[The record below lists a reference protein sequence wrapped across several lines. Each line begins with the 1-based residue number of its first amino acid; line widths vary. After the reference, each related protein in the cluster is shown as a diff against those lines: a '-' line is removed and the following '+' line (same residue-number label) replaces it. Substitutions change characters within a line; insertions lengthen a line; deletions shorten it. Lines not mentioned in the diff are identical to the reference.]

1 MNYCKYH
8 PLSGA
13 TYHCHNCTTFLCDR
27 CVDDSQRDRRCFCC
41 ATPLESLGSG
51 STVPPF
57 WRRLPEAFRYPLNS
71 SSLSLIIGMAL
82 LTLVVSLMPFF
93 AYITVI
99 LYLFAAGSVMKYS
112 FTCLERTA
120 LGDMKAPDVMEAYEG
135 GIKLLRQ
142 LIFMAL
148 ILGGIVVAAGY
159 YLGMTGGGILL
170 GILVC
175 IYPAMLIRFAIT
187 QSLLSALNPL
197 GALSMITAIG
207 LPYGLLMAFLLIMVS
222 SVAVLQGIIGSVVPA
237 VSHLLQGIISNYY
250 TVVMFHLMGYMLFQ
264 YQTQLGYSARMDDE
278 NESRPDMELLSAKL
292 DVLLKEGLYEQLV
305 AGFYQ
310 AFKQFPQEASFYDR
324 YYDFLCACKKPQLL
338 KDFGGLYLQFWLT
351 KKRFDK
357 LTVIYK
363 QILSITPDFVLH
375 DPGVRMQIA
384 QQLQYQG
391 DNKQAIKLLNGMHKL
406 YPEFSGLG
414 EAYAV
419 LAKALEQTPGMQA
432 QAEKCLLWIEQYKRK
447 QATLAME
454 KQIKLQKKESL
465 AEQNKKVNVDA
476 EVLSQSPS
484 ALVTKSGLVL
494 ELVPIDKE
502 A

>member
-8 PLSGA
+8 PLAGA

-51 STVPPF
+51 NTVPPF

-71 SSLSLIIGMAL
+71 SSLSLIIGMAV
-82 LTLVVSLMPFF
+82 LTLVVSLMPFL
-93 AYITVI
+93 AYVTVL

-112 FTCLERTA
+112 FSCLERTA
-120 LGDMKAPDVMEAYEG
+120 LGNMKAPDVMEAYEG
-135 GIKLLRQ
+135 GIRLLRQ
-142 LIFMAL
+142 LIFMTF
-148 ILGGIVVAAGY
+148 ILGGIVVAGGY
-159 YLGMTGGGILL
+159 YLGMAAGGVLL
-170 GILVC
+170 GVVIC

-187 QSLLSALNPL
+187 QSLLSALNPM

-222 SVAVLQGIIGSVVPA
+222 SVAVLQGIIGSAVPA
-237 VSHLLQGIISNYY
+237 LSYLLQGVISNYY

-264 YQTQLGYSARMDDE
+264 YQSQLGYSARMDDE
-278 NESRPDMELLSAKL
+278 DESRPDIQLVNAKL
-292 DVLLKEGLYEQLV
+292 DVLLKEGQYEQLV

-324 YYDFLCACKKPQLL
+324 YYEFLCACKKPVLL
-338 KDFGGLYLQFWLT
+338 KDFAGVYLQFWST

-357 LTVIYK
+357 LTLIYK
-363 QILSITPDFVLH
+363 QILLIAPDFMPQ
-375 DPGVRMQIA
+375 DPALRMQIA

-391 DNKQAIKLLNGMHKL
+391 DNKQTIKLLSGMHKL
-406 YPEFSGLG
+406 YPDFSGLG
-414 EAYAV
+414 EAYGV
-419 LAKALEQTPGMQA
+419 LAKALEQTPGMQS
-432 QAEKCLLWIEQYKRK
+432 QAEKCLLWVEQFKRK
-447 QATLAME
+447 QASQALE
-454 KQIKLQKKESL
+454 RQVKQQQ
-465 AEQNKKVNVDA
+465 AEQVA
-476 EVLSQSPS
+476 QQPS
-484 ALVTKSGLVL
+484 APVVKSAVVTKSGLVL

>member
-1 MNYCKYH
+1 MNHCKYH
-8 PLSGA
+8 PLAGA
-13 TYHCHNCTTFLCDR
+13 TYRCHHCTTFLCDK

-51 STVPPF
+51 NTVPPF

-71 SSLSLIIGMAL
+71 SSLSLIIGMAVL
-82 LTLVVSLMPFF
+82 ALVVSLMPFL
-93 AYITVI
+93 AYVTVI

-120 LGDMKAPDVMEAYEG
+120 LGEMKAPDVMEAYAG

-142 LIFMAL
+142 LIFMTVL
-148 ILGGIVVAAGY
+148 LGGLVIAGGY
-159 YLGMTGGGILL
+159 YLGMAAGGFLL
-170 GILVC
+170 TLVVC
-175 IYPAMLIRFAIT
+175 AYPAMLIRFAIT

-222 SVAVLQGIIGSVVPA
+222 SVAVLQSIIGTAVPA
-237 VSHLLQGIISNYY
+237 LSHLLQGIISNYY

-264 YQTQLGYSARMDDE
+264 YQTQLGYSARIDDE
-278 NESRPDMELLSAKL
+278 DESRPEIEQLNAKL
-292 DVLLKEGLYEQLV
+292 DVMLKEGYYEQLV

-310 AFKQFPQEASFYDR
+310 AFKQFPQEASFYER
-324 YYDFLCACKKPQLL
+324 YFDFLCACKKPALM

-357 LTVIYK
+357 LTVAYK
-363 QILSITPDFVLH
+363 QILFVAPDFAPLEPALRVQL
-375 DPGVRMQIA
+375 A
-384 QQLQYQG
+384 QQLHYQG
-391 DNKQAIKLLNGMHKL
+391 DNKLAIKLLNGMHRL

-414 EAYAV
+414 DAYSL

-432 QAEKCLLWIEQYKRK
+432 QSEKCLAWVEQFKRK
-447 QATLAME
+447 Q
-454 KQIKLQKKESL
+454 
-465 AEQNKKVNVDA
+465 
-476 EVLSQSPS
+476 LSQLLQQKAQEQSRDQREQKNKETTTGASPV
-484 ALVTKSGLVL
+484 AGKSGLVL
-494 ELVPIDKE
+494 ELVPIEK
-502 A
+502 